1 MLKGHQR
8 DYYKY
13 FTSLEIKEEIDI
25 QAIDKMVRN
34 PAALKSRSPTKQV
47 KGKKKG
53 QRKQGGDPRGLLRIK
68 ARLNSRT
75 SHGDGL
81 SSRFD

>member
-13 FTSLEIKEEIDI
+13 FTSLEFKEEIEI
-25 QAIDKMVRN
+25 QATDKMVRN

-47 KGKKKG
+47 KGKERVKEAGRRPTGTSKNKSTI
-53 QRKQGGDPRGLLRIK
+53 KQ
-68 ARLNSRT
+68 
-75 SHGDGL
+75 
-81 SSRFD
+81 